1 MSQVFFGN
9 CASEKYSL
17 SLIPTML
24 ICLYDLLQKLSLHSS
39 PFCLEES
46 GVLCWPMCFPAYFRP
61 CSFWC
66 DFCCQGFC
74 LCWGFLP
81 CTPTW
86 AETTDSFSL
95 LACSPER
102 QWLLTAAKADLTP
115 GIYRWKASREMLRP
129 GSFILYQDVP
139 TLLPLEALVS
149 TELNLIFSLG
159 DKKWWQLITSAQNK
173 QVLRKGPN
181 HTLKYRYIHLHL
193 RTGSWTG
200 SNLNTW
206 LNDSTSEDCS
216 APNQGMCNF
225 VPLFKWCKT
234 F

>member
-1 MSQVFFGN
+1 MEYCAGLCVF
-9 CASEKYSL
+9 
-17 SLIPTML
+17 
-24 ICLYDLLQKLSLHSS
+24 LLTFVLAPSDVTSAVKDFAYAGD
-39 PFCLEES
+39 FCHAHPPGLRP
-46 GVLCWPMCFPAYFRP
+46 LTHFPCWPAVQRGN
-61 CSFWC
+61 
-66 DFCCQGFC
+66 DC
-74 LCWGFLP
+74 LLLP
-81 CTPTW
+81 
-86 AETTDSFSL
+86 
-95 LACSPER
+95 R
-102 QWLLTAAKADLTP
+102 LTSLTP

-129 GSFILYQDVP
+129 GSFIPYQDVP

-200 SNLNTW
+200 RNLNTW

>member
-46 GVLCWPMCFPAYFRP
+46 GVLCWPMCFPAYFCP

-102 QWLLTAAKADLTP
+102 QWLLTAAKADLTYTRDLQVKGFQGNAETRIVYSLP
-115 GIYRWKASREMLRP
+115 GCANLAALRSFGLNRTEPYLFIRWQEVMTANYFCTK
-129 GSFILYQDVP
+129 
-139 TLLPLEALVS
+139 
-149 TELNLIFSLG
+149 
-159 DKKWWQLITSAQNK
+159 
-173 QVLRKGPN
+173 
-181 HTLKYRYIHLHL
+181 
-193 RTGSWTG
+193 
-200 SNLNTW
+200 
-206 LNDSTSEDCS
+206 
-216 APNQGMCNF
+216 
-225 VPLFKWCKT
+225 
-234 F
+234 